1 MQVRLAES
9 ALERLQAELRD
20 IESVKRNVRE
30 ERDRAGRSLIATGSA
45 TGVELAF
52 LESFRKAADVELA
65 RLEKQRTDCRQRLD
79 AYVPLVLESRRN
91 ERVLEQLREKQLS
104 QWNAAANREL
114 DSQAAESHLAR
125 WHFSH

>member
-1 MQVRLAES
+1 M
-9 ALERLQAELRD
+9 
-20 IESVKRNVRE
+20 
-30 ERDRAGRSLIATGSA
+30 
-45 TGVELAF
+45 
-52 LESFRKAADVELA
+52 ESFRKAADVELA

-79 AYVPLVLESRRN
+79 AYVPLVLENRRN